1 MRRHLSLVALVLPVT
16 LPIMLAAGCG
26 VTRELEQVRPAH
38 PAEPQRAEL
47 LWHESYPSTGMRLRF
62 GVERLAVRRDG
73 WSVEIEVTN
82 STRTPFELGQPA
94 ELEFGLMLFAT
105 GELDELTEAVNTAG
119 LPPLR
124 RARSIEPPPPHVLR
138 PGSTWRATLS
148 APGSLADGSWVR
160 VSFGP
165 FDAVGTP
172 PEGMQPHVGWITD
185 KAYRL

>member
-1 MRRHLSLVALVLPVT
+1 MRRQPSLLAVL
-16 LPIMLAAGCG
+16 LLLAGCG
-26 VTRELEQVRPAH
+26 ATTEAEPIAPAH
-38 PAEPQRAEL
+38 AAEPQRAEL
-47 LWHESYPSTGMRLRF
+47 LWRESYPSTGMRLRF

-82 STRTPFELGQPA
+82 STQIPFELGRPD
-94 ELEFGLMLFAT
+94 ELEFGLMLFET
-105 GELDELTEAVNTAG
+105 GDLDELTEAAKTAD
-119 LPPLR
+119 LPPPR
-124 RARSIEPPPPHVLR
+124 RAKSIEPPPPHILQ